1 MNAKN
6 STILNKNVE
15 TAQERISERMK
26 TEWVA
31 ECEIH
36 LRYSSA
42 LFISVDISN
51 TSFYQANIY
60 LWLITSTAMEFNSYL
75 HRIRFVNCQTSLLSI
90 ARYLYLIMQGISVL
104 EIKVVVYRL
113 VYFKQWE
120 RIQRTFGT
128 QLSTKKCE
136 ALL

>member
-6 STILNKNVE
+6 WTILSKNVE
-15 TAQERISERMK
+15 TAQERISERLK

-31 ECEIH
+31 EREIH
-36 LRYSSA
+36 LSYSSA

-60 LWLITSTAMEFNSYL
+60 LWLSTSAAMEFNSYL
-75 HRIRFVNCQTSLLSI
+75 HRIRFVNCQTSMLSI

-104 EIKVVVYRL
+104 GIKVIASRL
-113 VYFKQWE
+113 VSFQTVGGNSAYI
-120 RIQRTFGT
+120 RN
-128 QLSTKKCE
+128 STINQE
-136 ALL
+136 V